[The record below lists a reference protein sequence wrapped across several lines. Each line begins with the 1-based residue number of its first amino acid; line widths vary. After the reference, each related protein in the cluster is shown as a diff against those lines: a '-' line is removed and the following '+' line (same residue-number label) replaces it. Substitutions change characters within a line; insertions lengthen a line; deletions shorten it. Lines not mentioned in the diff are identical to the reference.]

1 VTFPNNPLEL
11 QLAEARGTGEPLGA
25 WLGELRHATVFAP
38 LRVNGDTR
46 SLGVVE
52 VDGDQLALAFTSEE
66 MLRSVTD
73 VPFIAPP
80 FSELAGMLPPGVGV
94 LLNAQTDFSVTIPAG
109 ELDGTRTGGAPV
121 AVDASRFFIGEP
133 AEEPVEVLAA
143 LSRTAHGIAAVR
155 ELRRAWVS
163 VDGAEPGL
171 MVGVDLDPD
180 NDAVRTV
187 VTSALREGLPPEVAT
202 DLLFANDRSPVIDW
216 MWANTEPFHMKG

>member
-1 VTFPNNPLEL
+1 MTFPNNSLEVRL
-11 QLAEARGTGEPLGA
+11 SDVRATGEPLGA

-46 SLGVVE
+46 ALGVVE
-52 VDGDQLALAFTSEE
+52 VDGNQFALAFTSEQ

-94 LLNAQTDFSVTIPAG
+94 LLNAQTDLSITIPAG
-109 ELDGTRTGGAPV
+109 ELAGTGTSGAPV
-121 AVDASRFFIGEP
+121 AVDASRLFIGEP
-133 AEEPVEVLAA
+133 AEEPVETLAA

-180 NDAVRTV
+180 NDAVRAV
-187 VTSALREGLPPEVAT
+187 VTSALREGLPPEAVT
-202 DLLFANDRSPVIDW
+202 DLLFTNDRSRVIDW
-216 MWANTEPFHMKG
+216 MWANTEPFHVKD